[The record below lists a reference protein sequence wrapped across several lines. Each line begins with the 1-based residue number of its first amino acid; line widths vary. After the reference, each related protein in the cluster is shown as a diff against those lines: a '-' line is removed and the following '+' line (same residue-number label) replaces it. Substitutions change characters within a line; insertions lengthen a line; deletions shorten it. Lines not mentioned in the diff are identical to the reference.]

1 MSLGSVPRRRLPL
14 RYMHRSATGRQRWRT
29 LWRVRGSFG
38 RGQDRP
44 APISGIVSAKASAG
58 LLHPGQSRGVAVF
71 RSATARISP
80 SASRHMS
87 IACGRTRRSRRS
99 AFSTAP
105 SGCGDPASYNRMRVP
120 VPAWI
125 WGQATTSEPRS
136 RVMDRSAARAG
147 GRPPS
152 RSLQSP
158 ASTAPRQHREA
169 AHGFHRRGDVGLART
184 SPEENEVALRMAAGG
199 RRLRGGTGCRPHG

>member
-1 MSLGSVPRRRLPL
+1 M
-14 RYMHRSATGRQRWRT
+14 A
-29 LWRVRGSFG
+29 WRVGSSGADPRYRLGEGFGGPPPSGALAG
-38 RGQDRP
+38 RGGLPVGDGADIGIGEPVRVDR
-44 APISGIVSAKASAG
+44 V
-58 LLHPGQSRGVAVF
+58 R
-71 RSATARISP
+71 
-80 SASRHMS
+80 
-87 IACGRTRRSRRS
+87 RTRRSRRS
-99 AFSTAP
+99 TFSTAP
-105 SGCGDPASYNRMRVP
+105 SGCGDPESQNRLRVP

-125 WGQATTSEPRS
+125 GGRATTSEPRS

-169 AHGFHRRGDVGLART
+169 AHGFHRRGDVGLASM

-199 RRLRGGTGCRPHG
+199 RRLRGGTGCRPRGRRFVRVDRETPPRPGAHAGLGAGAPTDRPPLGTSP